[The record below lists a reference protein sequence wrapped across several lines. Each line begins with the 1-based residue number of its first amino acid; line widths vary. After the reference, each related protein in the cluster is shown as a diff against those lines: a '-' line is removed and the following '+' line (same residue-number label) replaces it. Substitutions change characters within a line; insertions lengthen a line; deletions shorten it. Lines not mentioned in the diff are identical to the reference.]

1 MTNKLKIILITAT
14 LFMITSCSS
23 KKQVAFFPTSE
34 VTYQDYTGDILIV
47 RVLGYGNNEI
57 TAIEDAQWRAMET
70 LFFRGIPNSSISK
83 PLIGY
88 NENELKQQHNTYF
101 KDFFGYKRFLT
112 FISETTFVGGQNQK
126 VIATKLD
133 KKKGGKQDMVD
144 ALVVAVDIFINVK
157 PLRKDLEQKKV
168 IRKFGF

>member
-1 MTNKLKIILITAT
+1 MINKLKIILITTT
-14 LFMITSCSS
+14 LYIITSCGT

-47 RVLGYGNNEI
+47 RVLGYGNSEI
-57 TAIEDAQWRAMET
+57 TAIEDAQYRALET
-70 LFFRGIPNSSISK
+70 LFFRGIPNSNISK

-88 NENELKQQHNTYF
+88 NENELKQQHNSYF
-101 KDFFGYKRFLT
+101 KDFFGSKRFLT

-133 KKKGGKQDMVD
+133 KKEGAKQEMID

>member
-1 MTNKLKIILITAT
+1 MKNKPNFILIAT
-14 LFMITSCSS
+14 TLLLFVSCGS

-34 VTYQDYTGDILIV
+34 VTYQDYTGDILIL
-47 RVLGYGNNEI
+47 RVLGYGGNENA
-57 TAIEDAQWRAMET
+57 AIENAQIRAVET

-88 NENELKQQHNTYF
+88 NENKLLQNNRSYF
-101 KDFFGYKRFLT
+101 NQFFGYKRFLT
-112 FISETTFVGGQNQK
+112 FISETSFIGGQNQK
-126 VIATKLD
+126 VIATKID
-133 KKKGGKQDMVD
+133 KKKGNKQEMVD

-157 PLRKDLEQKKV
+157 PLRKDLEQNKV